1 METKPKKTIAP
12 RVDMPCQPA
21 DVRAHNFDEVAT
33 GYTKEMAMQE
43 ASRCLQ
49 CKKPACRTGCPVQI
63 DMPAFIAEVA

>member
-49 CKKPACRTGCPVQI
+49 CKKAPSACRPPQKCPS
-63 DMPAFIAEVA
+63 ATHR

>member
-33 GYTKEMAMQE
+33 GYTKNHTLEENLDLESFTRSGQLVEKLIGMV
-43 ASRCLQ
+43 
-49 CKKPACRTGCPVQI
+49 G
-63 DMPAFIAEVA
+63 

>member
-43 ASRCLQ
+43 AY
-49 CKKPACRTGCPVQI
+49 P
-63 DMPAFIAEVA
+63 FHNNVAGSKVHGAY

>member
-49 CKKPACRTGCPVQI
+49 CKSPSA
-63 DMPAFIAEVA
+63 

>member
-43 ASRCLQ
+43 ASRCLR
-49 CKKPACRTGCPVQI
+49 CDHFGYGIFRGGRDIKW
-63 DMPAFIAEVA
+63 